1 MSICI
6 DKSGAKLEQVRR
18 ALREAPLVA
27 LRELLTDREILDA
40 CRACG
45 HRFRDRRYGP
55 VVTVLHFVAQAIQRE
70 NSFAA
75 TWQELWTP
83 LAASFPEM
91 AVDRFV
97 PSGLAH
103 ARARLPKEVIEF
115 LASLACAR
123 TQEIEPERW
132 HGLRLR
138 ALDCSTVSMPREAE
152 LFAHFGAHRAR
163 TTTVRYPLATFAVLL
178 SLGNSLIADYRFG
191 PFDPGEDSTARPL
204 FRHLGPG
211 DLLLADR
218 HFSGSP
224 SLARIRATG
233 ADFLMRKNARL
244 KVSKL
249 PVIRRLGRKDFITEI
264 PMSKPARKADPA
276 LPEKVRVRIFK
287 AYWKTPAGEK
297 LTEWFVTSLE
307 DATRHKK
314 VALAKLY
321 HERWQIETSYLEF
334 KQLFHADVLR
344 SKTVANVY
352 KEFTA
357 HVLAY
362 QLVRLLIQS
371 AAEKHHKNPT
381 EISFLHAAR
390 WVMSF
395 SHRMAALSVWS
406 LPFVYQR
413 LLDAIA
419 SCEIDVRPGRSEPR
433 AITREWKHYPHLRV
447 SRTEW
452 RRQRLGRTG

>member
-6 DKSGAKLEQVRR
+6 DKSGTKLEQIRR

-27 LRELLTDREILDA
+27 LRELLTDNAILDA
-40 CRACG
+40 CQSCG

-55 VVTVLHFVAQAIQRE
+55 VVTVLHFIAQAIQRE

-83 LAASFPEM
+83 LAASFPEL
-91 AVDRFV
+91 AVERFV
-97 PSGLAH
+97 PSGLSH
-103 ARARLPKEVIEF
+103 ARARLPQEVIEF
-115 LASLACAR
+115 LAARACAR
-123 TQEIEPERW
+123 TREVERERW
-132 HGLRLR
+132 HGLRLW
-138 ALDCSTVSMPREAE
+138 AIDCSTVSMPRGAE
-152 LFAHFGAHRAR
+152 LFSHFGAHRAR
-163 TTTVRYPLATFAVLL
+163 TATVRYPLGTFAVLL
-178 SLGNSLIADYRFG
+178 SLGNSLIADCRFG

-218 HFSGSP
+218 HFAGSP
-224 SLARIRATG
+224 SLARIQAAG

-244 KVSKL
+244 IVARL
-249 PVIRRLGRKDFITEI
+249 PVIHRLGRNDFIAEI

-276 LPEKVRVRIFK
+276 LPEKVRARIFK
-287 AYWKTPAGEK
+287 AHWKTPAGEK
-297 LTEWFVTSLE
+297 VTEWFVTSLL
-307 DATRHKK
+307 DSARHKK
-314 VALAKLY
+314 TALANLY

-344 SKTVANVY
+344 SKTVANIY
-352 KEFTA
+352 KEFAA

-371 AAEKHHKNPT
+371 AAEKHKKNPT

-390 WVMSF
+390 WVISF

-406 LPFVYQR
+406 LPFAYQR
-413 LLDAIA
+413 LLDAVA
-419 SCEIDVRPGRSEPR
+419 SCEIDVRPGRLEPR
-433 AITREWKHYPHLRV
+433 AITREWKHFPHLRV
-447 SRTEW
+447 SRAEW
-452 RRQRLGRTG
+452 RQQRLGRTG

>member
-1 MSICI
+1 MRYI
-6 DKSGAKLEQVRR
+6 DNSRAKLERICR

-27 LRELLTDREILDA
+27 LRELLTDQEILDA
-40 CRACG
+40 CRASG

-83 LAASFPEM
+83 LAASFPEL
-91 AVDRFV
+91 AVERFV
-97 PSGLAH
+97 PSGLSH

-115 LASLACAR
+115 LASRACAR
-123 TQEIEPERW
+123 TREVEVERW
-132 HGLRLR
+132 RGLRLW

-163 TTTVRYPLATFAVLL
+163 TTTVRYPLGTFAVLL

-204 FRHLGPG
+204 FRHLGSG

-218 HFSGSP
+218 HFAGSP
-224 SLARIRATG
+224 SLARIQATD

-244 KVSKL
+244 IVSHL
-249 PVIRRLGRKDFITEI
+249 PVVQRLGRHDFITEI
-264 PMSKPARKADPA
+264 AMCKRARKADPA

-287 AYWKTPAGEK
+287 AHWKTPAGEK
-297 LTEWFVTSLE
+297 VAEWFVTSLL
-307 DATRHKK
+307 DSARYKRT
-314 VALAKLY
+314 ALATLY

-344 SKTVANVY
+344 SKTVANIY

-362 QLVRLLIQS
+362 QLVRHLVQS

-419 SCEIDVRPGRSEPR
+419 SCEIDVRPGRLEPR

-447 SRTEW
+447 SRAEW
-452 RRQRLGRTG
+452 RQQRLGRTG